1 MSLKASLPSDGKVPV
16 IEVHN
21 ATFLRKIPNDST
33 DDESYDEEAAV
44 ESSQVA
50 LKNIDGF
57 QVFKGQLVC
66 VVGRV
71 GAGKSTFLQALLGQ
85 LPCISNSPSHASPT
99 VHFRAN
105 SVALCSQQSWIM
117 NASVKDNVLFGHRF
131 DEATYKATLEACQL
145 VPDLEILAD
154 GDETLVGEKGISL
167 SGGQK
172 ARLSLA
178 RAVYSR
184 SDVYLLDDILSAVD
198 AEVCK
203 RIIEQVLSKK
213 TGLLKNKTV
222 ILTTNSISVLKHSQ
236 SIYALEDGEI
246 VESGSFNDIMRR
258 DDSSKLKR
266 LIVECESEN
275 TKAKIEPVDSEIK
288 APVNLED
295 VECNAMEEEVQLQV
309 PVEGSTGISTQY
321 QSRKASMATL
331 RPREIIDINADT
343 RKTAQKEEKKEK
355 GRVKTKVYMTYLK
368 ACGYF
373 GAVFFLIFMGL
384 SRALLVS
391 ENFWL
396 KHWSED
402 NERNGGNSN
411 VLFYVGIYVF
421 ISLSAAL
428 LSNARTIVL
437 LLVCSIKASF
447 QKTS

>member
-1 MSLKASLPSDGKVPV
+1 M
-16 IEVHN
+16 
-21 ATFLRKIPNDST
+21 
-33 DDESYDEEAAV
+33 
-44 ESSQVA
+44 
-50 LKNIDGF
+50 
-57 QVFKGQLVC
+57 
-66 VVGRV
+66 
-71 GAGKSTFLQALLGQ
+71 
-85 LPCISNSPSHASPT
+85 
-99 VHFRAN
+99 
-105 SVALCSQQSWIM
+105 
-117 NASVKDNVLFGHRF
+117 FGHRF

-275 TKAKIEPVDSEIK
+275 TKAKIC
-288 APVNLED
+288 L
-295 VECNAMEEEVQLQV
+295 LY
-309 PVEGSTGISTQY
+309 T
-321 QSRKASMATL
+321 SRC
-331 RPREIIDINADT
+331 
-343 RKTAQKEEKKEK
+343 
-355 GRVKTKVYMTYLK
+355 V
-368 ACGYF
+368 
-373 GAVFFLIFMGL
+373 
-384 SRALLVS
+384 
-391 ENFWL
+391 
-396 KHWSED
+396 
-402 NERNGGNSN
+402 
-411 VLFYVGIYVF
+411 
-421 ISLSAAL
+421 
-428 LSNARTIVL
+428 
-437 LLVCSIKASF
+437 
-447 QKTS
+447 